1 MGKSKTRKLALTDAF
16 VARVEEFGERTGGTF
31 VFDRLRSF
39 LLGRKLTQHSCSH
52 VLDVLVLRVQQL
64 HEQRNCAQ
72 VSASEKMLKSTLF
85 IFAEDVLGNATNL
98 MTNLLLGS
106 RARICKAPTV
116 PSMMSSIRT
125 PSVNAAEPFW
135 LPID

>member
-1 MGKSKTRKLALTDAF
+1 MRGL
-16 VARVEEFGERTGGTF
+16 VAP
-31 VFDRLRSF
+31 
-39 LLGRKLTQHSCSH
+39 SCSI
-52 VLDVLVLRVQQL
+52 
-64 HEQRNCAQ
+64 
-72 VSASEKMLKSTLF
+72 VSAPSFSDASSHNTPAATCWMFSFCECSSCTNSGIVRRSLQAKKHYNPHDYLLS
-85 IFAEDVLGNATNL
+85 AQDVLGNATNL